1 MYKLILLL
9 NLFHPYLEYSTTSGQ
24 TIIWRKKTSLLQES
38 MKINKPF
45 QEFYN
50 NAYLL
55 ESLEKISTLDYEWI
69 QQNDSLFQ
77 FSKEDELIKYLEEA
91 FSC

>member
-1 MYKLILLL
+1 
-9 NLFHPYLEYSTTSGQ
+9 
-24 TIIWRKKTSLLQES
+24 